1 MTGYCSLPRPALL
14 PATPRPAA
22 TSLTPP
28 TRGRLL
34 ESLDRNVEHAAWR
47 EFDVLIPVNAGAL
60 AVADLARRMD
70 EITNHHFS
78 IFNEH
83 KALRNAITAAVDAR
97 QAVDYQAGFDDLA
110 TALEQ
115 GALPTLRSLEVDDRF
130 LEHPRLAA
138 VCRTKEIALR

>member
-1 MTGYCSLPRPALL
+1 M
-14 PATPRPAA
+14 
-22 TSLTPP
+22 
-28 TRGRLL
+28 
-34 ESLDRNVEHAAWR
+34 
-47 EFDVLIPVNAGAL
+47 LIPVNAGAL